1 MEVLWYLAPYLY
13 LHFPLLVS
21 YVKHLHPPPLHFGE
35 GSDFYSKQSLGRSGY
50 GVCVCVCVCVCVR
63 MHARARPARVCS
75 NLLRRVL
82 DRWPARGPGEGNR
95 AGAGARAP
103 PPASRS
109 ACLLSGHQASGE
121 TLARAS
127 CRSRAGSRERSRSDF
142 CSSESSNRPQGAHDP
157 YGGNR

>member
-1 MEVLWYLAPYLY
+1 MLSTCT
-13 LHFPLLVS
+13 PLPS
-21 YVKHLHPPPLHFGE
+21 I
-35 GSDFYSKQSLGRSGY
+35 LGKGVTFILNKASVDQGM
-50 GVCVCVCVCVCVR
+50 VCVCVCVCVCAR

-127 CRSRAGSRERSRSDF
+127 CRSRAGSRERSRSAERRLLIRLGTRDREP
-142 CSSESSNRPQGAHDP
+142 SKTKGGAVRPDI
-157 YGGNR
+157 NSFLR